1 MPNTTSKPSKT
12 KTIAALLFPLAAVLL
27 AYIAPSAGV
36 AWVAT
41 ILMLTVYLF
50 AFEVVLG
57 YLEQT

>member
-36 AWVAT
+36 AWAAT
-41 ILMLTVYLF
+41 ILVLTVYL
-50 AFEVVLG
+50 VG
-57 YLEQT
+57 S